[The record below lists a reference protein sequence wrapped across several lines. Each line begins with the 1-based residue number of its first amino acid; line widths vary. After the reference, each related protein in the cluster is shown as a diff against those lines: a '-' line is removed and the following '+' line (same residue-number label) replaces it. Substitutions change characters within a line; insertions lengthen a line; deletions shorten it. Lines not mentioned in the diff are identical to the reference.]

1 MIIIKKKKKKR
12 KKKKKINEM
21 VPLTVILIYIAVVS
35 FLIYT
40 YKNKK
45 PIKWNQVIT
54 IPFQQYIKTT
64 GAIESDDVFRIP
76 GPLVLPFFGTKW
88 QNNKMNKLH
97 EYYES
102 KDL

>member
-1 MIIIKKKKKKR
+1 
-12 KKKKKINEM
+12 M

-40 YKNKK
+40 FKNKK
-45 PIKWNQVIT
+45 PLKFKFLNEILSAL
-54 IPFQQYIKTT
+54 PFHQYLS
-64 GAIESDDVFRIP
+64 AIYQDDTLFRIP
-76 GPLVLPFFGTKW
+76 GPYRLPFLGTKW

-102 KDL
+102 K